1 MPTYPKVEF
10 SNLYPGLSF
19 SEQKARQF
27 FDHLFSLYPNQFNGI
42 LSVVFLPE
50 DQHCEIHGKF
60 LQDYRPTDVIT
71 FPADEQ
77 EGHAG
82 EILVSVDQ
90 AVIESSQRNLDL
102 REEISLYLIHG
113 WLHLVGFDDL
123 DESERKIIRI
133 EERRAMDLTRK
144 LNLWPDFL
152 LACSSDQ

>member
-90 AVIESSQRNLDL
+90 AVIEASQRNLDL
-102 REEISLYLIHG
+102 REEISLI
-113 WLHLVGFDDL
+113 
-123 DESERKIIRI
+123 
-133 EERRAMDLTRK
+133 
-144 LNLWPDFL
+144 
-152 LACSSDQ
+152 

>member
-1 MPTYPKVEF
+1 MRKPTLRFQIERETLGGILLTDSSKMPILRLNFEPL
-10 SNLYPGLSF
+10 SGLSF

-90 AVIESSQRNLDL
+90 AVIEASQKFGFTGRNLALSDSWL
-102 REEISLYLIHG
+102 ASLG
-113 WLHLVGFDDL
+113 W
-123 DESERKIIRI
+123 I
-133 EERRAMDLTRK
+133 
-144 LNLWPDFL
+144 
-152 LACSSDQ
+152 

>member
-82 EILVSVDQ
+82 GDPRFRR
-90 AVIESSQRNLDL
+90 SSGYRSKPEKFGFTGRNLALSDSWL
-102 REEISLYLIHG
+102 ASLG
-113 WLHLVGFDDL
+113 W
-123 DESERKIIRI
+123 I
-133 EERRAMDLTRK
+133 
-144 LNLWPDFL
+144 
-152 LACSSDQ
+152 